1 MHIKPGLKDKSD
13 LYSSALPVPYIKCR
27 VPPAQVQQLE
37 TTHNHIAASTLEH
50 PNYFRKK
57 TTRQYTILRLGQLS
71 GRRSCSRPARSL
83 HGNIVSDPRHHIAAE
98 TTAPA
103 TRIISQQQ
111 PPTSRHHPLLASF
124 PPSSTAR
131 VLTQS
136 KHEPVKLN
144 NLTMAAQGQPTGANA
159 STITYPKVARALIE
173 RVKWFEK
180 ERATIQHFAQASIK
194 ARGVPNLD
202 SPKHREQIERTRG
215 YLDLLEFDT
224 SMSPELRNKT
234 RIEDVL
240 KLINR
245 PKVYF
250 PDDVKQRAEM
260 LLQRFRDE
268 SWGAG
273 AEAEDDNDSGHDDDE
288 QAASPT
294 TATAPAAPVGEPGSD
309 TVTLRLPPTDH
320 PIWGLEGIMHRIA
333 LTQGTNRYKIDPR
346 YRPRPAK
353 VSGDNGLA
361 VGAWFP
367 NQFSA
372 LVNGAHGAPVA
383 GISGN
388 VDYGAYSIVMAGAY
402 KDVDEE

>member
-1 MHIKPGLKDKSD
+1 
-13 LYSSALPVPYIKCR
+13 
-27 VPPAQVQQLE
+27 
-37 TTHNHIAASTLEH
+37 
-50 PNYFRKK
+50 
-57 TTRQYTILRLGQLS
+57 
-71 GRRSCSRPARSL
+71 
-83 HGNIVSDPRHHIAAE
+83 
-98 TTAPA
+98 
-103 TRIISQQQ
+103 
-111 PPTSRHHPLLASF
+111 
-124 PPSSTAR
+124 
-131 VLTQS
+131 
-136 KHEPVKLN
+136 
-144 NLTMAAQGQPTGANA
+144 MAAQGQPTGANA

-173 RVKWFEK
+173 RVEWFEK

-194 ARGVPNLD
+194 ARGVPNVDIL
-202 SPKHREQIERTRG
+202 KHREQIERTRG

-224 SMSPELRNKT
+224 NMSPELRNKT

-240 KLINR
+240 MLINR

-268 SWGAG
+268 NWGAG

-333 LTQGTNRYKIDPR
+333 VTQGTNRYKIDPR

-402 KDVDEE
+402 KDVDEDRGETIWYSGPGSADNENRNEVPRKAGTGHLQRSLTTRNPVRVLRAGKKGSAYAPSVGIRYDGLYVVVRQETSNNSKGGLFIRYLLERLPDQKPLKDVRSDSPTAQQMADFRRIKDPW